1 MGIRGIIGPFVGIA
15 LMHLI
20 GIKYAFLLAFVT
32 IFVSFLLMGRVRRS
46 KLSWPSRA

>member
-1 MGIRGIIGPFVGIA
+1 MGIRGIVGPFVGIA
-15 LMHLI
+15 LMHLL
-20 GIKYAFLLAFVT
+20 GIKYAFLLASVT

>member
-1 MGIRGIIGPFVGIA
+1 MGIMGIVAPFVWIGI
-15 LMHLI
+15 MYLI

-32 IFVSFLLMGRVRRS
+32 IFISFLLMGRVRKS